1 MDDDLNVSDAR
12 GAIFELVRRANGRLD
27 EAGDR
32 LTAEGRDA
40 VLGALEDF
48 DRVFGVLSLRE
59 RERSA
64 IPDELRSWVEARL
77 EERAEA
83 RERGEY
89 ERADE
94 IRDEIE
100 ERGIQVEDAP
110 DGSTRWKLRE
120 GEFVA
125 AGA

>member
-1 MDDDLNVSDAR
+1 
-12 GAIFELVRRANGRLD
+12 
-27 EAGDR
+27 
-32 LTAEGRDA
+32 
-40 VLGALEDF
+40 LEDF